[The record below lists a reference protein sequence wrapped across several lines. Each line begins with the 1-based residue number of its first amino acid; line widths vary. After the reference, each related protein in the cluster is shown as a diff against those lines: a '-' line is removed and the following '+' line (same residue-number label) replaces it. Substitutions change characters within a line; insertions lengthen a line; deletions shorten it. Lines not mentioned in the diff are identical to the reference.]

1 LRTLA
6 VQLTQQGQIQMIDH
20 KVMDELASK
29 IAGLVPPGVK
39 GIQEDIEKS
48 IQGAL
53 QSAFTRMELVTREE
67 FDVQSEV
74 LSRTRSKLELLEKQ
88 VAALEEALIKP

>member
-1 LRTLA
+1 
-6 VQLTQQGQIQMIDH
+6 MIDH

-29 IAGLVPPGVK
+29 ISGLVPPGVK

-48 IQGAL
+48 VQGVL
-53 QSAFTRMELVTREE
+53 QSAFSRMELVTREE

-88 VAALEEALIKP
+88 VAALEKTVLNK